1 MTSEKSS
8 EFIIASIT
16 IRKLF
21 KGVK

>member
-1 MTSEKSS
+1 MTSEKTS